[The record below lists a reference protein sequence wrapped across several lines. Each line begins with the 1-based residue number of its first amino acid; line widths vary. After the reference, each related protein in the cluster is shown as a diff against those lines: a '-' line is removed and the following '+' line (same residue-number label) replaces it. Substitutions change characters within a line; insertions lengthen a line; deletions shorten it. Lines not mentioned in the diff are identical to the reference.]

1 MSSDIRL
8 SGRLKRICEMCGRGN
23 VIADIGCDHGFTSIT
38 LVKSGAYKKALAMDV
53 RTGPLERADANIRQA
68 GLSEKIETRLSNG
81 FEKLKS
87 GEADAAVITGMGGEL
102 ICHILEAYPD
112 AVSSLSKM
120 VLGPQ
125 SESYLVRRKL
135 REIGFTI
142 RDEQALYDDGK
153 YYEII
158 LCVKNTTGTNND
170 FEEND
175 VTDIYGP
182 VLLNKKDE
190 SLKERLDKEKAI
202 AESLLKNLDNAE
214 ASDSVISRMTELKH
228 QLSVIDKA
236 LEYYL

>member
-1 MSSDIRL
+1 MSQRL
-8 SGRLKRICEMCGRGN
+8 LKICEMCGDGET
-23 VIADIGCDHGFTSIT
+23 IADIGCDHGFTSIN
-38 LVKSGAYKKALAMDV
+38 LIKSGAYKKALAMDV
-53 RTGPLERADANIRQA
+53 RKGPLERADANIRQQ
-68 GLSEKIETRLSNG
+68 GLSDNIETRLSNG

-228 QLSVIDKA
+228 QLIVIDKA